1 MMPINI
7 VYVFVWSLF
16 FFGTETMGP
25 GYSMRCCDIAL
36 QTLAY
41 LNKSIPH
48 DDYKCGQ
55 VYEATIPPAP
65 PLLVSTSWCR
75 KKCSGYALSAPSDT
89 NAWAAPLI
97 QYILPAV
104 IFSMTIP
111 RRLVLSPP
119 RWFFDFNIN
128 HMSGLI
134 KALFSLCVA
143 GVIVTLDT
151 AVWVFIIMVAPAPF
165 IFSGLLEVVLD
176 YRIIRNLMSSHTD
189 QGKDQ
194 PVGLDRAQRVQLLTA
209 VLAGNLG
216 IEGIPADPQGE
227 LGTVLD
233 INKHPEEVKL
243 HLGAM
248 LACQY
253 PFGAAVGAPILLY
266 IGSFVYT
273 LATIRNS
280 DGDRETARALAF
292 GIWWMNIVHVS
303 AISGCLLASNN
314 PTTAGAIVKLRR
326 VKVGLQARLGYADK
340 RSEMEDKIQA
350 RLEAWSRLPLSYKA
364 RYEPVWMWTR
374 GKSKAGWLRRT
385 SAWEQHWF
393 REKVEMTVPGWMFL
407 AFVAFSLVLFPCA
420 LAFWIEYSTPARGV
434 GCRSLT
440 ILGMYVTE
448 KTLYFPFLQRF
459 IWLKRCFE
467 GAEVFRFTPKA
478 VPPRR
483 FRHKKS
489 VLTLNQFQS
498 LRLHSIDFH
507 HPLSLEPF
515 QSLPQSRLLESPPLA
530 GSLAAQMG
538 RRLCRGHLPHSC
550 LGGRSVYNVCRYPH
564 AGYRHLPELPVR
576 FQWILVLR
584 FYRYG

>member
-1 MMPINI
+1 MLVTMMYSI
-7 VYVFVWSLF
+7 VWSILF
-16 FFGTETMGP
+16 AVQVIAGS
-25 GYSMRCCDIAL
+25 GYSPQCCDIAL
-36 QTLAY
+36 ETFAY
-41 LNKSIPH
+41 LNKTIPQ
-48 DDYKCGQ
+48 DEYRCGQ
-55 VYEATIPPAP
+55 IHQADLPPAP

-75 KKCSGYALSAPSDT
+75 QKCSGYALSAPSDT
-89 NAWAAPLI
+89 DAWASPLI

-111 RRLVLSPP
+111 RRLVLEPP
-119 RWFFDFNIN
+119 RWFFDFSVN

-143 GVIVTLDT
+143 GIIVTMDT

-165 IFSGLLEVVLD
+165 IFSGLVEIVLD
-176 YRIIRNLMSSHTD
+176 YRIIRNLMSSHIG
-189 QGKDQ
+189 QGKDL
-194 PVGLDRAQRVQLLTA
+194 PVGLDRGQRVQLLTA

-216 IEGIPADPQGE
+216 IEGVPADPREE
-227 LGTVLD
+227 LETVLD
-233 INKHPEEVKL
+233 INKHPDDEVGL
-243 HLGAM
+243 RLGAM

-273 LATIRNS
+273 LATIRHS
-280 DGDRETARALAF
+280 DGSRAATRALAF

-314 PTTAGAIVKLRR
+314 PNTAAAIVKKPR
-326 VKVGLQARLGYADK
+326 VTVGLLERLRYANE

-393 REKVEMTVPGWMFL
+393 REKVEMTVPGWILL
-407 AFVAFSLVLFPCA
+407 AFVAFSLVFFPCA

-440 ILGMYVTE
+440 ILGMYIFE
-448 KTLYFPFLQRF
+448 KIPIVSIPHFDLQAIFGSQGFPSILSLPLDYRPKNTSADYD
-459 IWLKRCFE
+459 LNSK
-467 GAEVFRFTPKA
+467 FTP
-478 VPPRR
+478 R
-483 FRHKKS
+483 
-489 VLTLNQFQS
+489 LN
-498 LRLHSIDFH
+498 
-507 HPLSLEPF
+507 
-515 QSLPQSRLLESPPLA
+515 
-530 GSLAAQMG
+530 
-538 RRLCRGHLPHSC
+538 
-550 LGGRSVYNVCRYPH
+550 
-564 AGYRHLPELPVR
+564 
-576 FQWILVLR
+576 
-584 FYRYG
+584 

>member
-1 MMPINI
+1 MH
-7 VYVFVWSLF
+7 
-16 FFGTETMGP
+16 
-25 GYSMRCCDIAL
+25 CCNIAL
-36 QTLAY
+36 QTLAF
-41 LNKSIPH
+41 LDKSIPF

-55 VYEATIPPAP
+55 KYDATLPPAP
-65 PLLVSTSWCR
+65 PLLVPTSWCR
-75 KKCSGYALSAPSDT
+75 KECSGYALFAPSDT
-89 NAWAAPLI
+89 NAWAVPLI

-128 HMSGLI
+128 HMNGLI

-151 AVWVFIIMVAPAPF
+151 AVWVFIIMIAPAPF
-165 IFSGLLEVVLD
+165 IFSGLSEVVLD
-176 YRIIRNLMSSHTD
+176 YRIIRNLMSSHID

-216 IEGIPADPQGE
+216 IEGVPADPQEE
-227 LGTVLD
+227 LGAVLD
-233 INKHPEEVKL
+233 INKHPEEVQSGL
-243 HLGAM
+243 EAM
-248 LACQY
+248 LDCQY

-280 DGDRETARALAF
+280 DGNKETARALAF

-314 PTTAGAIVKLRR
+314 PSTAGAIAKLRR
-326 VKVGLQARLGYADK
+326 VIVGLQARLIYADK

-350 RLEAWSRLPLSYKA
+350 RIEALSRLPLSYKA

-393 REKVEMTVPGWMFL
+393 REKVEMTVLGWMFL

-440 ILGMYVTE
+440 ILGMYITE
-448 KTLYFPFLQRF
+448 KTLSYPFLQRF
-459 IWLKRCFE
+459 GW
-467 GAEVFRFTPKA
+467 
-478 VPPRR
+478 
-483 FRHKKS
+483 
-489 VLTLNQFQS
+489 
-498 LRLHSIDFH
+498 
-507 HPLSLEPF
+507 
-515 QSLPQSRLLESPPLA
+515 
-530 GSLAAQMG
+530 
-538 RRLCRGHLPHSC
+538 
-550 LGGRSVYNVCRYPH
+550 
-564 AGYRHLPELPVR
+564 
-576 FQWILVLR
+576 
-584 FYRYG
+584 

>member
-1 MMPINI
+1 MGIVRSTVYLPSMMPINTMCAL
-7 VYVFVWSLF
+7 VWSIF
-16 FFGTETMGP
+16 FAGLVAAGP
-25 GYSMRCCDIAL
+25 GYSTQCCDLAL
-36 QTLAY
+36 ETLAY
-41 LNKSIPH
+41 LNKSIPY

-55 VYEATIPPAP
+55 VYQATLAPAP

-75 KKCSGYALSAPSDT
+75 HKCPGYALSAPSDT

-111 RRLVLSPP
+111 RRLVLEPP
-119 RWFFDFNIN
+119 RWFFDFNVN

-143 GVIVTLDT
+143 GMIVTIDT
-151 AVWVFIIMVAPAPF
+151 AVWVFMIMLAPAPF
-165 IFSGLLEVVLD
+165 IFSGLAEVVLD
-176 YRIIRNLMSSHTD
+176 YRIIRNLMCSHTE
-189 QGKDQ
+189 QGKDH
-194 PVGLDRAQRVQLLTA
+194 PVGLNRRERVQLLTA

-216 IEGIPADPQGE
+216 IEGVPAANPQQE

-233 INKHPEEVKL
+233 IDEHPKEVQL
-243 HLGAM
+243 RLEAM

-273 LATIRNS
+273 LATVRDA

-314 PTTAGAIVKLRR
+314 PNTAAAIVKKERE
-326 VKVGLQARLGYADK
+326 KVGLQERLDYANK

-350 RLEAWSRLPLSYKA
+350 RLEAWSRLPLTYKS

-374 GKSKAGWLRRT
+374 GKSKAGWLRQT
-385 SAWEQHWF
+385 SAWKKPWF
-393 REKVEMTVPGWMFL
+393 REKVEMTVPGWIFL
-407 AFVAFSLVLFPCA
+407 TFVALSLVVFPCA

-440 ILGMYVTE
+440 ILGMYISD
-448 KTLYFPFLQRF
+448 K
-459 IWLKRCFE
+459 I
-467 GAEVFRFTPKA
+467 
-478 VPPRR
+478 
-483 FRHKKS
+483 
-489 VLTLNQFQS
+489 
-498 LRLHSIDFH
+498 
-507 HPLSLEPF
+507 LSLPYHC
-515 QSLPQSRLLESPPLA
+515 ST
-530 GSLAAQMG
+530 
-538 RRLCRGHLPHSC
+538 
-550 LGGRSVYNVCRYPH
+550 
-564 AGYRHLPELPVR
+564 
-576 FQWILVLR
+576 
-584 FYRYG
+584 

>member
-1 MMPINI
+1 MPIHI

-119 RWFFDFNIN
+119 SWFFDFNIN

-393 REKVEMTVPGWMFL
+393 REKVEMTVPGWIFL

-440 ILGMYVTE
+440 ILGMYITK
-448 KTLYFPFLQRF
+448 KTLYYPFLQRF
-459 IWLKRCFE
+459 VW
-467 GAEVFRFTPKA
+467 
-478 VPPRR
+478 
-483 FRHKKS
+483 
-489 VLTLNQFQS
+489 
-498 LRLHSIDFH
+498 
-507 HPLSLEPF
+507 
-515 QSLPQSRLLESPPLA
+515 
-530 GSLAAQMG
+530 
-538 RRLCRGHLPHSC
+538 
-550 LGGRSVYNVCRYPH
+550 
-564 AGYRHLPELPVR
+564 
-576 FQWILVLR
+576 
-584 FYRYG
+584 